1 MSKLNWSFKVN
12 FVGED
17 FILLS
22 FKKKDEENWYELL
35 LSVREYTELMTLLQ
49 AFNMQF
55 GSQIENKLLQHYLNG

>member
-22 FKKKDEENWYELL
+22 FKKKDEETWQELL
-35 LSVREYTELMTLLQ
+35 LSVREYTELMSLLQ
-49 AFNMQF
+49 SFNMQF
-55 GSQIENKLLQHYLNG
+55 GSQIETKLVQHYLNG